1 MLPAITT
8 THAIPPRMPSANV
21 VPITTTVRCCHC
33 TAPLGKAFDRK
44 SREAL
49 QAAHECSAK
58 KLAKKPA
65 ASVPYN

>member
-8 THAIPPRMPSANV
+8 THAIPRTLPTSGVLGVN
-21 VPITTTVRCCHC
+21 TTVKCRYCLEELRPSG
-33 TAPLGKAFDRK
+33 TKT
-44 SREAL
+44 REQL
-49 QAAHECSAK
+49 QAAHRCSAK

>member
-8 THAIPPRMPSANV
+8 THAIPRKMSSANIV
-21 VPITTTVRCCHC
+21 AIKTTVRCYHC
-33 TAPLGKAFDRK
+33 MTPLGEASDRK

-58 KLAKKPA
+58 SLAKKPA